1 MPSAIVPPSRILQ
14 QPAHMAGLL
23 WRRASALAVAA
34 PGLAA
39 HLQSSDERCTRRP
52 SSFPC
57 NLWPA
62 WVAPT
67 GGHRPLLR
75 GGHKRGTKRS
85 AEGQS
90 VLPGGAFTRCGFCL
104 QGLSSATWAQ
114 RWQTAQKR
122 ASGSLQV
129 HLCPAIVVASASSTY
144 LCVRGFDAKDVQK
157 LDYAAMAWK
166 GCDPF
171 KRQPRL
177 EDEVKEVRVRLS
189 CRASHSNRCSFV
201 RRSNGKRS
209 ALQKKWSRNARQ

>member
-1 MPSAIVPPSRILQ
+1 
-14 QPAHMAGLL
+14 MAALL
-23 WRRASALAVAA
+23 WKRASALAVAA

-39 HLQSSDERCTRRP
+39 NVQLRDDRGTRWP

-62 WVAPT
+62 WVAPA
-67 GGHRPLLR
+67 GGHGPLLC
-75 GGHKRGTKRS
+75 GGHKQGTKRS

-129 HLCPAIVVASASSTY
+129 HLCPAIVVASAPSTY

>member
-67 GGHRPLLR
+67 GGHRPLLC

-90 VLPGGAFTRCGFCL
+90 VLPGGAFTRCVFFFCL

-129 HLCPAIVVASASSTY
+129 HLCPAI
-144 LCVRGFDAKDVQK
+144 L
-157 LDYAAMAWK
+157 LH
-166 GCDPF
+166 P
-171 KRQPRL
+171 P
-177 EDEVKEVRVRLS
+177 RVRTCACEVSMPRMCKNLTMP
-189 CRASHSNRCSFV
+189 RWRGKGAIHSN
-201 RRSNGKRS
+201 
-209 ALQKKWSRNARQ
+209 ASRGSKTK